1 MVSNDILYWSIYY
14 SKTNLQIN
22 IKQKQVVATWTVED
36 TNWNSH
42 WQCKILFW
50 RSTLN
55 EDRLIYLWRFHGW
68 HLCFNS
74 FLNTLVTILMP
85 RKQKWKHWRQWELQ
99 IGIFIYNV
107 HIWTQWSIFNSVGLH
122 NCHGS
127 MDVIFW
133 NSIPKHTIY
142 SYIGKVA

>member
-1 MVSNDILYWSIYY
+1 MISSIGQSITPKLIYKLMS
-14 SKTNLQIN
+14 SKNKWYQHEQWRIPIEIHIHNVKLL
-22 IKQKQVVATWTVED
+22 V
-36 TNWNSH
+36 
-42 WQCKILFW
+42 W
-50 RSTLN
+50 RSTLH
-55 EDRLIYLWRFHGW
+55 EFRLIHLWRLYGW
-68 HLCFNS
+68 HFCFNS